1 MKIFRTKRLI
11 IFTAL
16 LPLAILMCVIVGEM
30 CIGTPEGDALAPACD
45 LSEGWVTESG
55 EEISIKSLPKEK
67 VIIKHSLADTEVL
80 GRDLC
85 LQTHDGDIAVYFDG
99 ELAYEFRYSASAPLY
114 GFSYGMRVHMIAI
127 PENVSTVTLE
137 ISPLYKNAAAKI
149 KNIKIEE
156 SGVFLNDLY
165 QKELPG
171 FAVCVL
177 ILMYGVLML
186 TGGCIRG
193 NSTESNS
200 VDFFSLGAFA
210 VLVGVYAA
218 NETMVFQLIT
228 ERSAFVRFCAAL
240 SLMFISYFPVSFVAS
255 VTHQR
260 DTVFLPIM
268 FVYNTLNFIVTS
280 VLSLLGK
287 SDVALMLTVS
297 HIGIALALIMTVVLM
312 VRAFKKTDTDRN
324 LLYMVIIGMSSALA
338 GAAADILRY
347 RLVNIRIFGNSFF
360 TRIGVLVFMVLMGI
374 FLMSERTRL
383 AVEKERSALME
394 KLAYTDSLTGL
405 NNRLAF
411 HRKENEI
418 RTEHLSC
425 TVIQL
430 DINDLKKVNDVYGHA
445 EGDRHII
452 NAANLITSSFD
463 NIGTCF
469 RTGGDEFIVIAQKVG
484 EAEVS
489 AALAKL
495 EKESAEY
502 NEKNAPPVPMQIA
515 YGYAQY
521 TARADMLE
529 TAEQLADKRMY
540 EKKKQMKDDSQFM
553 VYNS

>member
-16 LPLAILMCVIVGEM
+16 LPLAILLFVIAGEII
-30 CIGTPEGDALAPACD
+30 IGTPESEAPPACD
-45 LSEGWVTESG
+45 LSEGWVTEDG
-55 EEISIKSLPKEK
+55 EEISVKALPKEK
-67 VIIKHSLADTEVL
+67 AVMKHSLTDMEVS

-85 LQTHDGDIAVYFDG
+85 LQTHDGDIAVWFDG

-127 PENVSTVTLE
+127 PENASSVTLE
-137 ISPLYKNAAAKI
+137 ITPLYKNSAPKI

-177 ILMYGVLML
+177 ILLYGCLML
-186 TGGCIRG
+186 IGGCIRG
-193 NSTESNS
+193 NSSESNS
-200 VDFFSLGAFA
+200 VDFFSLGTFA

-218 NETMVFQLIT
+218 NETLVLQLIT

-240 SLMFISYFPVSFVAS
+240 ALMFISYFPVSFVAS

-268 FVYNTLNFIVTS
+268 FVYNTLDFIATS
-280 VLSLLGK
+280 VLSLMGK
-287 SDVALMLTVS
+287 SDVALMLTFS
-297 HIGIALALIMTVVLM
+297 HFGIAVALIMTIVLM
-312 VRAFKKTDTDRN
+312 VRAFKKTDTNRN
-324 LLYMVIIGMSSALA
+324 LLYMVIIGMGSALA
-338 GAAADILRY
+338 GAAADILRF

-360 TRIGVLVFMVLMGI
+360 TRIGVLVFLIMMGI
-374 FLMSERTRL
+374 YLMSERTRL
-383 AVEKERSALME
+383 AVERERSVLME

-418 RTEHLSC
+418 RTEHISC

-445 EGDRHII
+445 EGDKHII
-452 NAANLITSSFD
+452 SAANLITSCFD

-469 RTGGDEFIVIAQKVG
+469 RTGGDEFIVIAQKGG
-484 EAEVS
+484 ESEVS
-489 AALAKL
+489 AALTKL
-495 EKESAEY
+495 ETASSEY
-502 NEKNAPPVPMQIA
+502 NKDYAPPVPMQIA
-515 YGYAQY
+515 YGYAHY
-521 TARADMLE
+521 TAQADMLE

-540 EKKKQMKDDSQFM
+540 EKKKQMKTQFTIH
-553 VYNS
+553 NC